1 MVTRIVKMNF
11 RDDAV
16 ATFQTIF
23 NTYKEKIRAAEGCT
37 HLTLLRHTPDGN
49 IFFTYSK
56 WEDESYLEQYR
67 HSDTF
72 AEVWPQT
79 KALFQAPAEAWTV
92 TEEVVLP

>member
-16 ATFQTIF
+16 ATFQNIF
-23 NTYKEKIRAAEGCT
+23 NTYKEKIRAAEGCH
-37 HLTLLRHTPDGN
+37 HLTLLRQTHDGT

-56 WEDESYLEQYR
+56 WEDESFLEKYR
-67 HSDTF
+67 HSDVF

-92 TEEVVLP
+92 NEEIVLP